1 MRRPVTPFPIH
12 CWLLL
17 GPASSRPSTGGHSC
31 SKFINASFVMPGRW
45 HSAAFLPA
53 HQTSPSPAGFPKPEK
68 RWCKCLVQLQ
78 ASSRHLLLA
87 PGEAW
92 SLYSHRCSLQRSLL
106 WRLRIHLSRAI
117 DRYLEGSFDTVSIQ
131 LNNRSRFLARAYN
144 FPSQVFLTRFTIP
157 GVNSL
162 EQALNL
168 SREWLVTPLTV
179 VPLLQN

>member
-1 MRRPVTPFPIH
+1 M
-12 CWLLL
+12 
-17 GPASSRPSTGGHSC
+17 
-31 SKFINASFVMPGRW
+31 
-45 HSAAFLPA
+45 
-53 HQTSPSPAGFPKPEK
+53 
-68 RWCKCLVQLQ
+68 
-78 ASSRHLLLA
+78 
-87 PGEAW
+87 
-92 SLYSHRCSLQRSLL
+92 
-106 WRLRIHLSRAI
+106 SRAI